1 MNLFF
6 YVLSAKC
13 CLLLA
18 GLGKNHVP
26 KELVVMAKVDILSL
40 KQEEGKHLQFLAT
53 REQADPD
60 KLLLCSSFK
69 FS

>member
-1 MNLFF
+1 M
-6 YVLSAKC
+6 YYRQSAAC
-13 CLLLA
+13 CLQA
-18 GLGKNHVP
+18 WGRAYTQGIGDYGKGCN
-26 KELVVMAKVDILSL
+26 LVDVLSL